1 MDRLPQ
7 EIIDLIVF
15 FLTGGPDAEC
25 LPLYERSARV
35 QYATISN
42 KFHAAI
48 ERCTF
53 KSLRIK
59 SNELET
65 FAQYLKP
72 YRQGFLR
79 TLLYYILLPAIDTAV
94 SKHLERPSETE
105 AVSKLFSYHVKD
117 LFDTLHRL
125 NGLSGICLDIRDV
138 NEEGL
143 GSSRRMRSRI
153 NLFDPE
159 ALPQLKCISHLSTG
173 DWNRTPAPGISVDL
187 AARML
192 GLASLDLTVE
202 SGDIRY
208 PGLLRED
215 RHSLAT
221 MLKMRSD
228 ETKTVSE
235 ATLDMAIAGYVTNQM
250 LPMPNLTYPIGYD
263 PLGSSLR
270 IWSQRLTTFWFS
282 GTIDETLFWPH
293 SFETE
298 TATLKWP
305 NLEDFRVFPERH
317 TPSGWWYFM
326 PKGNP
331 NYGTRPRDPAEDPD
345 DLPQPFTD
353 NPTYSADPFDSE
365 EEENWNYQRIDL
377 PRSQLLTRTVPN
389 EDTMQPLVEGWAK
402 ALQCMPSLRHAMLSF
417 RIESYFDKDEE
428 DEYWAEWEI
437 IYEEPDFHIFP
448 WKNLGDGE
456 WSSRRLIFRGTGG
469 WRPNN
474 DTMDLL
480 QRIGENSHPGTK
492 LVVLDI
498 DEWDMII
505 R

>member
-15 FLTGGPDAEC
+15 FLTGGP
-25 LPLYERSARV
+25 YERSKRA
-35 QYATISN
+35 QYVTISK
-42 KFHAAI
+42 KFLAVI
-48 ERCTF
+48 ERSTF

-59 SNELET
+59 SNELKT

-72 YRQGFLR
+72 CRQGFLR
-79 TLLYYILLPAIDTAV
+79 TLTYDIILPEIDTAV
-94 SKHLERPSETE
+94 SERFKRPSETE
-105 AVSKLFSYHVKD
+105 AVSKLFSHHVKD

-125 NGLSGICLDIRDV
+125 NGLSGICLHIKDV
-138 NEEGL
+138 DNEGF
-143 GSSRRMRSRI
+143 GSSRRMCSPI

-159 ALPQLKCISHLSTG
+159 ALPQLKCILHLSTG
-173 DWNRTPAPGISVDL
+173 EWNCIPAPGISVDL
-187 AARML
+187 AARMT
-192 GLASLDLTVE
+192 GLARLDLLDE

-235 ATLDMAIAGYVTNQM
+235 TTLNMTINGDVTNQM
-250 LPMPNLTYPIGYD
+250 LSMPNLTYPMGYD
-263 PLGSSLR
+263 SLGSSLR
-270 IWSQRLTTFWFS
+270 IWSQRLTAFWF
-282 GTIDETLFWPH
+282 GGVIDETLFWPH
-293 SFETE
+293 ALETE
-298 TATLKWP
+298 TATPKWP
-305 NLEDFRVFPERH
+305 NLEHFIVRPERH
-317 TPSGWWYFM
+317 TPSGWWYFT

-331 NYGTRPRDPAEDPD
+331 NYGTRPRNPAEDPY

-353 NPTYSADPFDSE
+353 NPTYGADPFDSE
-365 EEENWNYQRIDL
+365 EEENWDYQ
-377 PRSQLLTRTVPN
+377 PRNVPN

-402 ALQCMPSLRHAMLSF
+402 ALQCMPSLRRARLSF
-417 RIESYFDKDEE
+417 EKENYLDNDEE
-428 DEYWAEWEI
+428 NKSKDWGI
-437 IYEEPDFHIFP
+437 IYEGPGFHIST
-448 WKNLGDGE
+448 WKNLRDGE
-456 WSSRRLIFRGTGG
+456 RSSRRLIFRGTGG

-480 QRIGENSHPGTK
+480 RRIGEDSHPGTK
-492 LVVLDI
+492 LVVLDN
-498 DEWDMII
+498 DRGFEVT